1 MQSRELTE
9 LQKIHQAQLREKREA
24 IKQRKAR
31 TRRLIVR
38 GAMVE
43 AMIPGADSMTEEEF
57 QEMLFKALGRAHPP

>member
-9 LQKIHQAQLREKREA
+9 LQLMHQAQLREKREA
-24 IKQRKAR
+24 IKERKAR
-31 TRRLIVR
+31 THRLIVR

-43 AMIPGADSMTEEEF
+43 ALIPDADSMTEEEF